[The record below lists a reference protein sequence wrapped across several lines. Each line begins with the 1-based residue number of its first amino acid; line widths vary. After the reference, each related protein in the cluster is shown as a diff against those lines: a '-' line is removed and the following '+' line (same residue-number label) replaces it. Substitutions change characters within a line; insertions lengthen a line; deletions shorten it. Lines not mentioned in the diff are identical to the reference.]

1 MTEPAPPAPV
11 DPRVRDLIER
21 QLRCLVLETPFP
33 CLGARSAFR
42 NGSYLFNV
50 HTDLRTEQ
58 GLQSVAADLRRFARV
73 RREMGDFYTYIAS
86 FLEPARIDS
95 ESRWDEIVWNF
106 LQRLHDIDKD
116 PWDPRWSKDPD
127 QYDFALSFA
136 GLGQLVVALYPGASR
151 YARRF
156 AWATLVFNPPEQDR
170 ANFPDDESFLRFQN
184 KIRDRDER
192 LQGSVNPS
200 LPPTLDDPQA
210 PGFSG
215 MPVDESWQCPL
226 TIRDDEAEQEQ

>member
-1 MTEPAPPAPV
+1 MSNPRNCGDPV
-11 DPRVRDLIER
+11 VTATVGQDVRELIER

-42 NGSYLFNV
+42 SGSYLFNV

-58 GLQSVAADLRRFARV
+58 GLRSVAADLRHFAGV
-73 RREMGDFYTYIAS
+73 RQQMGNFYTYIAS

-95 ESRWDEIVWNF
+95 ESRWDEVVWDF
-106 LQRLHDIDKD
+106 LQRLHGIDED
-116 PWDPRWSKDPD
+116 SWDPRWSKDPD

-156 AWATLVFNPPEQDR
+156 AWPTLVFNPPEQDR

-184 KIRDRDER
+184 KIRARDAR

-215 MPVDESWQCPL
+215 MPVDGSWHCPL
-226 TIRDDEAEQEQ
+226 TIRD